1 MVRGRE
7 EFKSHK
13 KVTIIAEPKLRR
25 EKLKMH
31 EGEIEGTKIIKGKE
45 RERKRA
51 FKIYKKR
58 EPHLKSVCVCAE
70 RGKKVNKKERS
81 KGS

>member
-31 EGEIEGTKIIKGKE
+31 EGEIEGTKIISKGKGKRKEESLQDLQEE
-45 RERKRA
+45 RATLEISMRM
-51 FKIYKKR
+51 
-58 EPHLKSVCVCAE
+58 C
-70 RGKKVNKKERS
+70 
-81 KGS
+81 